1 MNKKQKLDDRC
12 KKLLEKLV
20 PTMLGLYK
28 SLLGVLEVQ
37 EADDEMKKIL
47 EMIVSH
53 MTEET
58 KTDLL
63 EYAEL
68 ARMYGIVDWLM
79 GTCELYKPVLL
90 ENVGK

>member
-1 MNKKQKLDDRC
+1 M
-12 KKLLEKLV
+12 LE
-20 PTMLGLYK
+20 

-68 ARMYGIVDWLM
+68 ARMYGIVGWLM

>member
-1 MNKKQKLDDRC
+1 MKNKELNIRC
-12 KKLLEKLV
+12 TKVLEKLV
-20 PTMLGLYK
+20 PTMIELYK
-28 SLLGVLEVQ
+28 SLLSVLDIT

-53 MTEET
+53 MTDET
-58 KTDLL
+58 KNDLI

-68 ARMYGIVDWLM
+68 AQIHGIVGWLL

-90 ENVGK
+90 ESLGK

>member
-20 PTMLGLYK
+20 PTMLGLYA
-28 SLLGVLEVQ
+28 SLLGVLDIQ

-53 MTEET
+53 MSEET
-58 KTDLL
+58 KNDLL

-68 ARMYGIVDWLM
+68 ARIHGIVGWLM